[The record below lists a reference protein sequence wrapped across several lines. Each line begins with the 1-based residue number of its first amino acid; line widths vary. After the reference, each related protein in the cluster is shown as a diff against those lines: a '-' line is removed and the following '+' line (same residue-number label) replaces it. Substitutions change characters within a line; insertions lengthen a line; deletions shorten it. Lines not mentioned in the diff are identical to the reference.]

1 MSFGIENDGSIQQ
14 QDSEMIRL
22 DGVHLTRRAGRKQ
35 ILLDNVSLT
44 ILPREFVAIVGVSG
58 AGKTTLLDALSGFR
72 PANRGHV
79 FTNGEDLYLNFN
91 DYRTRLGYVPQDD
104 IIHQELTVYQAFDF
118 SARLRLPPNLPAKE
132 RHRQIQAV
140 LADLELTHRQHAL
153 VKNLSGGQRKRV
165 SIGVELLTRP
175 RLFFLDEATSGLDP
189 GTERQM
195 MLLLRKLAD
204 GGRTVLLNTHTT
216 KNVMLCDMVVFLT
229 KGGKVAFYGPPQ
241 EALDY
246 FGVEDFDDIYLKVEE
261 EKSVQEWQQ
270 QYLESAA
277 YQHYVRDRQAS
288 LPEQEKSPIPKRS
301 RSSHSAQ
308 SSSAWR
314 QLRLL
319 SQRNLTILI
328 QDRAGLVL
336 MLLVAPIL
344 GLLDLIMVRR
354 NVFDVTQGDS
364 GQSLTLMFLSGL
376 IAVLVGSL
384 ATMREIVKEAEIY
397 RRERMLGLKVLPY
410 IFSKVWLCVVI
421 AIYQSAIFWM
431 TKIYLVDLPH
441 NDLNTQL
448 AMYFTL
454 FMSTLAGLIMG
465 LLISSLSSTQNVAPL
480 LTVLFL
486 VPQITLAG
494 AIFPLNALG
503 PTGQWISRI
512 TVTRWSYEAMV
523 SLSGLGQDVAQD
535 ACWKQ
540 PDSVRQDWTE
550 ADKKNCQCLGP
561 HIFERCYFPGLKKEY
576 DPVVDQPEPIKPK
589 DLGDPPEAP
598 ANLLSPEASGF
609 RDDLTTYKN
618 QVKTYRTA
626 MDRWQDRLSRW
637 KEKRGTAIASGEA
650 LITRVRRT
658 QGGSFDVNVPQ
669 HWGILAAL
677 QAGMLGLLMIV
688 QKRKDVL

>member
-1 MSFGIENDGSIQQ
+1 
-14 QDSEMIRL
+14 
-22 DGVHLTRRAGRKQ
+22 
-35 ILLDNVSLT
+35 
-44 ILPREFVAIVGVSG
+44 
-58 AGKTTLLDALSGFR
+58 
-72 PANRGHV
+72 
-79 FTNGEDLYLNFN
+79 
-91 DYRTRLGYVPQDD
+91 
-104 IIHQELTVYQAFDF
+104 
-118 SARLRLPPNLPAKE
+118 
-132 RHRQIQAV
+132 
-140 LADLELTHRQHAL
+140 
-153 VKNLSGGQRKRV
+153 
-165 SIGVELLTRP
+165 
-175 RLFFLDEATSGLDP
+175 
-189 GTERQM
+189 
-195 MLLLRKLAD
+195 
-204 GGRTVLLNTHTT
+204 
-216 KNVMLCDMVVFLT
+216 
-229 KGGKVAFYGPPQ
+229 
-241 EALDY
+241 
-246 FGVEDFDDIYLKVEE
+246 
-261 EKSVQEWQQ
+261 
-270 QYLESAA
+270 
-277 YQHYVRDRQAS
+277 
-288 LPEQEKSPIPKRS
+288 
-301 RSSHSAQ
+301 
-308 SSSAWR
+308 
-314 QLRLL
+314 
-319 SQRNLTILI
+319 
-328 QDRAGLVL
+328 
-336 MLLVAPIL
+336 
-344 GLLDLIMVRR
+344 
-354 NVFDVTQGDS
+354 
-364 GQSLTLMFLSGL
+364 MFLSGL

-618 QVKTYRTA
+618 QVKTYRKA